1 MTRDED
7 FRPRAQLAVDYAI
20 SIQDS
25 LGGWRYDPQSDSD
38 TSVTGW
44 FVMALQSARMA
55 GLQVPS
61 DVFEKVSRFLDM
73 VSDDGGS
80 RYAYLPNMGTNEV
93 MTAEALLC
101 RQYMGWPQD
110 DARLASGVNYVGL
123 HPISWSEPNTYYW
136 YYGTQVMH
144 HMEGD
149 AWEQWNAVLRQAIPS
164 QQLKEGQERG
174 SWSPRGDRW
183 GMQAGRLYMTCLCM
197 YMLEVYYRHLP
208 IYSKVYAPI
217 AH

>member
-1 MTRDED
+1 
-7 FRPRAQLAVDYAI
+7 
-20 SIQDS
+20 
-25 LGGWRYDPQSDSD
+25 
-38 TSVTGW
+38 
-44 FVMALQSARMA
+44 
-55 GLQVPS
+55 
-61 DVFEKVSRFLDM
+61 M